1 VFPVFLLEPVLDLND
16 FNLRSCVLFVFLSS
30 SVSGNRSSVA
40 NRVLLC
46 TVFVFP
52 VELPSFAMARK
63 FHRRRCFLLWS
74 FDPSAGSAQTFLPNH
89 FVFFCSSHRRALVTR
104 FVRPSFLR
112 SCRLPPGWCSSSAAS
127 AWLIPCA
134 LLSSFLCVFG
144 FLRPSFDQWVI
155 VFAGSVLLSKNSGW

>member
-1 VFPVFLLEPVLDLND
+1 MENFDFGSHVFPVFLLEPVLDLND

-63 FHRRRCFLLWS
+63 FHRRRCFCS
-74 FDPSAGSAQTFLPNH
+74 GPSIHRPDQLKH
-89 FVFFCSSHRRALVTR
+89 F
-104 FVRPSFLR
+104 
-112 SCRLPPGWCSSSAAS
+112 CRIILFSSA
-127 AWLIPCA
+127 
-134 LLSSFLCVFG
+134 
-144 FLRPSFDQWVI
+144 
-155 VFAGSVLLSKNSGW
+155 VLTAVLW